1 MMRRTVLIVA
11 WSLASVCVLLAGAF
25 AFAQTGLGKRLIAE
39 QISRALS
46 DARTSARVTGLDGWI
61 PFDFQIEQLRLAD
74 AEGPW
79 LEVDELRIS
88 ASLRAL
94 LRGRLDVHELS
105 ARRLALH
112 RLPAAD
118 DTDDDG
124 FVPALPTSLPRLIVR
139 SLAVDQLAVGAAVLG
154 EDAVFGLSG
163 KLRTGDAGRV
173 ADATLELQRTDED
186 TARAALQTRLNVAER
201 TLVLDLKATET
212 GGLLALLTGRPEA
225 DAFALELTGAGP
237 LGDWQGN
244 LGIEAAGLAR
254 AEAQIKLALGDTT
267 RVCID
272 GEFEPAP
279 GILPAPAD
287 ALVGERLQ
295 LALTAV
301 RTGPEQLA
309 IEELRATTALAT
321 LGGSGRLD
329 LAAERLVAQASLQ
342 VGNLAALQG
351 DLKMP
356 LAGSLDLSA
365 DLDGPLMQPQGRLRL
380 AASDL
385 VAGEIT
391 VPKIRTTLDF
401 TMLERLN
408 EQSARVRLSTE
419 GDTER
424 LRLPPAVALPPQ
436 DLVWQAELSAPVDR
450 VGTVVLE
457 RLAASGDHLRLAA
470 EGSLDASTLGG
481 EARLALTLDDLTPFA
496 RPYGQPVAGA
506 AEFDANLAL
515 AAGAELI
522 SIDLYG
528 GAREL
533 SGLPAAAGALVGAA
547 PRLEANA
554 IVVPGESIEVKHVR
568 VQGNKVTLDGRLDL
582 ALPDQALDG
591 AVTLDLPNLAPL
603 APLLGVEVDG
613 PLTADVRLGG
623 AVDRPALGLAARSRG
638 LLVAGEHLDAL
649 ALTAEVEGT
658 PEVAD
663 GKLRLAV
670 TARNM
675 EAELASGFELR
686 APSLRLTDLAL
697 SAPRTRV
704 DGDLSID
711 LQRQLVD
718 GELSGRIEQL
728 QAFAALLPVQLAGA
742 IDLKAD
748 ASAENGAQGVALAV
762 QGNDLAS
769 DFGRLRGLGLQAT
782 VADALRAPR
791 IAADLTLDDFAA
803 GETRVGKATLRAE
816 GTAAALRVTIAAT
829 GEAPAPFDLDGRLE
843 LALEQPIQVRLEQ
856 LGGRFAEQ
864 PLSLARPATVTLAR
878 GSVAVDDLSVR
889 FADAQLAGGFALG
902 PQQVAAEARLERLP
916 LALLARF
923 GAPELDGRLE
933 GRLSL
938 SGAADNPTGSVQLKA
953 TDVALVS
960 PTFEEVPPAQL
971 SLSGSLEARRLR
983 LDLRGEGVAERP
995 IRATAE
1001 LPLVVDV
1008 AAGAFEVPGE
1018 GRVAGSLDAELA
1030 LARLADVLG
1039 LDDQRLEGPLRA
1051 DLRLAGTVAEPA
1063 IDGTVRIDGALYEN
1077 GTTGTVLRDVSL
1089 LATADRRTLTIGQFS
1104 ATDGVQGRLTGTGTL
1119 GLDPAADYPVDLR
1132 LRLEQARLVA
1142 RDDVVATTSGDLV
1155 LNGRVNAPM
1164 LGGSITVNRADLSIP
1179 ERLGPNIVVI
1189 PVEEI
1194 GRGAPSSPSPEHG
1207 AESDFALGLNLTVAM
1222 PGQVFVRGRGLDS
1235 EWEGQLRVAG
1245 TSAAPRVSGTLR
1257 VRRGGFELLG
1267 RRFDLRGG
1275 TIQFDGQTPPDPQLQ
1290 IDAVTRAEAI
1300 TAVVRISGKATAPEF
1315 RLDSEPSL
1323 PEDEVLAR
1331 LLFNRGTSA
1340 LGPAEAVR
1348 LAAAANTLRGGGLG
1362 LLGRTRQA
1370 FGLDTLDVSGE
1381 GLNDGQVRAG
1391 RYLND
1396 RVFVEVGKGAADD
1409 SEDVRV
1415 EVEILPNLSLDA
1427 DTNARSQTG
1436 IGLKW
1441 RFDF

>member
-1 MMRRTVLIVA
+1 MMRRTVLTLA
-11 WSLASVCVLLAGAF
+11 WVLASVCLLLAGAF
-25 AFAQTGLGKRLIAE
+25 AFAQTDLGKRLIAK

-46 DARTSARVTGLDGWI
+46 DAQTSARVTGLQGLM
-61 PFDFQIEQLRLAD
+61 PFDFEVEQLRLAD
-74 AEGPW
+74 AAGPW
-79 LEVDELRIS
+79 LEVDELRIA
-88 ASLRAL
+88 ASPRAL

-112 RLPAAD
+112 RLPAGD
-118 DTDDDG
+118 DTHDAAL
-124 FVPALPTSLPRLIVR
+124 VPALPASLPRVIVR
-139 SLAVDQLAVGAAVLG
+139 SLAVDRLEIGAAVLG

-163 KLRTGDAGRV
+163 KLRTGAAGRV
-173 ADATLELQRTDED
+173 ADATLDLRRKDED
-186 TARAALQTRLNVAER
+186 TARAALQARLDLADR
-201 TLVLDLKATET
+201 TLVLDLEATET
-212 GGLLALLTGRPEA
+212 GGLLAGLTGRPEVG
-225 DAFALELTGAGP
+225 AFTLKLTGAGP
-237 LGDWQGN
+237 LGDWQGD

-254 AEAQIKLALGDTT
+254 AGAQIKLALGDATEV
-267 RVCID
+267 RID

-279 GILPAPAD
+279 GLLPAPAD

-301 RTGPEQLA
+301 RTGPQQLA
-309 IEELRATTALAT
+309 IEDLRATTARAT
-321 LGGSGRLD
+321 LSGSGRLD
-329 LAAERLVAQASLQ
+329 LAAEHLVAQASLQ
-342 VGNLAALQG
+342 VGDLAALQG
-351 DLKMP
+351 GLKVP

-365 DLDGPLMQPQGRLRL
+365 DVDGPLMQPQGRVRL
-380 AASDL
+380 AATDL
-385 VAGEIT
+385 AAGEVL

-401 TMLERLN
+401 NLLEPFN
-408 EQSARVRLSTE
+408 ERGARVRVVAE
-419 GDTER
+419 GDAEG
-424 LRLPPAVALPPQ
+424 LRLPPEIALPPQ
-436 DLVWQAELSAPVDR
+436 DLVWQTELSAPVDR

-481 EARLALTLDDLTPFA
+481 GARLTLTLDDLTAFA
-496 RPYGQPVAGA
+496 RPYGQQVAGA

-515 AAGAELI
+515 GAGAELI

-554 IVVPGESIEVKHVR
+554 IVVPDESIEVTHVR
-568 VQGNKVTLDGRLDL
+568 VQGSAITLDGRLDL
-582 ALPDQALDG
+582 ALPEQTLDG

-603 APLLGVEVDG
+603 APLLGVELGG

-638 LLVAGEHLDAL
+638 LRVANEHIDTL

-670 TARNM
+670 RARNI
-675 EAELASGFELR
+675 EAALASDFELR
-686 APSLRLTDLAL
+686 ASSLRLTDLAL
-697 SAPRTRV
+697 SAPRARV
-704 DGDLSID
+704 DGALSID
-711 LQRQLVD
+711 LQRQLVE

-728 QAFAALLPVQLAGA
+728 QALGALLPVRLAGA
-742 IDLKAD
+742 LDLKAH
-748 ASAENGAQGVALAV
+748 ASAKDGAQGLALAV
-762 QGNDLAS
+762 QGNDLVS
-769 DFGRLRGLGLQAT
+769 DFGRLRRLGLQAT

-791 IAADLTLDDFAA
+791 IAADLALDDFAA
-803 GETRVGKATLRAE
+803 GEARMGKGTVHAE
-816 GTAAALRVTIAAT
+816 GTAAALSVTVAAS
-829 GEAPAPFDLDGRLE
+829 GEAQVPFDLDGRLE
-843 LALEQPIQVRLEQ
+843 LALEEPIQVRLEQ
-856 LGGRFAEQ
+856 LGGRLAEQ

-878 GSVAVDDLSVR
+878 GSIAVDDLSLR

-916 LALLARF
+916 LAMLARF
-923 GAPELDGRLE
+923 GAPELDGSLE

-938 SGAADNPTGSVQLKA
+938 RGAAENPTGSVQLKA
-953 TDVALVS
+953 IDVALVS
-960 PTFEEVPPAQL
+960 PTLEEMPPAEL
-971 SLSGSLEARRLR
+971 SLTGSLEARRLR

-1001 LPLVVDV
+1001 LPLVVDL
-1008 AAGAFEVPGE
+1008 AAGAFEVPGA

-1030 LARLADVLG
+1030 LARLADILG

-1051 DLRLAGTVAEPA
+1051 DLRLAGTVAAPA

-1089 LATADRRTLTIGQFS
+1089 LATADRRTLTVGRFS
-1104 ATDGVQGRLTGTGTL
+1104 ATDGARGRLTGTGTL
-1119 GLDPAADYPVDLR
+1119 GLDPAADYPIDLR

-1142 RDDVVATTSGDLV
+1142 RDEVVATASGDLV
-1155 LNGRVNAPM
+1155 LNGGVNAPM
-1164 LGGSITVNRADLSIP
+1164 LGGAITVNRADVSIP
-1179 ERLGPNIVVI
+1179 ERLGPNVVVI

-1194 GRGAPSSPSPEHG
+1194 GRGAPSSPAPDQG
-1207 AESDFALGLNLTVAM
+1207 AGSDFALGLNLTVAM

-1267 RRFDLRGG
+1267 HRFDLRGG
-1275 TIQFDGQTPPDPQLQ
+1275 TIAFDGQTPPDPQLQ
-1290 IDAVTRAEAI
+1290 IDAVTQAERI
-1300 TAVVRISGKATAPEF
+1300 TAIVRITGKATAPEF

-1331 LLFNRGTSA
+1331 LLFNRATSA
-1340 LGPAEAVR
+1340 LGPADAVR
-1348 LAAAANTLRGGGLG
+1348 LAAAANTLRGGGVG
-1362 LLGRTRQA
+1362 LLGRTRQT
-1370 FGLDTLDVSGE
+1370 FGLDTLDVTGA
-1381 GLNDGQVRAG
+1381 GLQDGQVRAG
-1391 RYLND
+1391 KYLND
-1396 RVFVEVGKGAADD
+1396 RVFVEVGKGAAAD
-1409 SEDVRV
+1409 SEDVSV
-1415 EVEILPNLSLDA
+1415 EIEILPSLSLDA
-1427 DTNARSQTG
+1427 DANAQAQTG

-1441 RFDF
+1441 RFDY